1 MPPKTTSD
9 WISHKT
15 EPQRY
20 LTARVI
26 RSIVGLAL
34 LEMDEDETDKYKT
47 AIANIKSHLP
57 ALAQLVQLT
66 QEILELEISTDID
79 IEAVLAGEF
88 SAIEKL
94 NAMTNHFLELL
105 ENA

>member
-15 EPQRY
+15 EPQKY

-26 RSIVGLAL
+26 RSIIGLAL
-34 LEMDEDETDKYKT
+34 LEMDANESDKYKT

-57 ALAQLVQLT
+57 ALAQLVQVM
-66 QEILELEISTDID
+66 QEILELEIATAID
-79 IEAVLAGEF
+79 IETLLAGEF
-88 SAIEKL
+88 TATEKL

-105 ENA
+105 DNA